1 MRYMVH
7 TTEGPKFSSSQEL
20 VNALETMVLPSLDTL
35 ANLEADGTIIGGG
48 IPVGDR
54 AVAFVI
60 EAESNDHLDR
70 LLRDLPIWGMLK
82 WSVTPLEPFEARA
95 EQEREFIEATKSRE
109 R

>member
-7 TTEGPKFSSSQEL
+7 TTEGPKFTSPKEL
-20 VNALETMVLPSLDTL
+20 ANALETTVLPSLETL
-35 ANLEADGTIIGGG
+35 INLETDGTIIGGG

-60 EAESNDHLDR
+60 EADSNEHLDR
-70 LLRDLPIWGMLK
+70 ILHDLPIWSMLK
-82 WSVTPLEPFEARA
+82 WSVIPLEPFDARA
-95 EQEREFIEATKSRE
+95 EQEREFLDATKSRE